1 MLHHR
6 DNWICASLLL
16 LRPEAALKRF
26 GESAALSCATI
37 STVRF
42 GRERCPR
49 RPLVSGVG
57 G

>member
-6 DNWICASLLL
+6 DKLICASPRL
-16 LRPEAALKRF
+16 LRPEAALRRF
-26 GESAALSCATI
+26 GESTASSCATI
-37 STVRF
+37 STLRF

-49 RPLVSGVG
+49 RPLLSGLG

>member
-6 DNWICASLLL
+6 DKLICASPLA
-16 LRPEAALKRF
+16 LRSETGRRRF

-37 STVRF
+37 STLRF